1 MSLQSQEDRELLSL
15 PTRPS
20 ETALC
25 HSQGLV
31 LVSSAS
37 QGGGD
42 MEPIIVF
49 DGPRVL
55 VCVGGQ
61 RELPML
67 ATVTDEHFQLKR
79 KVLAG
84 SLPSLLI
91 SPLELET
98 SGVHINFLQRSAL
111 DPVCETGLF
120 FSW

>member
-1 MSLQSQEDRELLSL
+1 M
-15 PTRPS
+15 
-20 ETALC
+20 
-25 HSQGLV
+25 

-37 QGGGD
+37 QREGE
-42 MEPIIVF
+42 MEPVIVF

-55 VCVGGQ
+55 VCVWGT
-61 RELPML
+61 EKLPMS

-79 KVLAG
+79 KVLGG

-120 FSW
+120 SSW